1 MVSENVKS
9 SDFETN
15 SSQSCSLINTE
26 VKKWKQDP
34 CTNAARCC
42 SSLPTNSLLW
52 PVCTFIHH
60 VIMCRPWI
68 RQLLAKA
75 DSVIT
80 TRLESKITTVW
91 SSCCQHSAYPQWF
104 ACVGSGV
111 GEFCLQIL
119 SPFSSPAIVSAA
131 HSCAAESWPSACVIT
146 GLNGK
151 RGYEV
156 FNYVFSCVFILEWKN
171 IYK

>member
-1 MVSENVKS
+1 MKTSPVLL
-9 SDFETN
+9 FF
-15 SSQSCSLINTE
+15 
-26 VKKWKQDP
+26 
-34 CTNAARCC
+34 A
-42 SSLPTNSLLW
+42 NSLLW

-60 VIMCRPWI
+60 VIMCRPRI
-68 RQLLAKA
+68 RQLWAKA

-111 GEFCLQIL
+111 GELCLQLL

-146 GLNGK
+146 GRDGK
-151 RGYEV
+151 PLIGCLIMSFSGAFLDASEKICINKWTKCFVHRG
-156 FNYVFSCVFILEWKN
+156 FI
-171 IYK
+171 